1 LGLEE
6 DSFELM
12 QKSQCL
18 PSVHVLSI
26 NLESDEEDNIDKAL
40 VWSKADFDK
49 AVEKTKHAL

>member
-1 LGLEE
+1 
-6 DSFELM
+6 M

-40 VWSKADFDK
+40 VWSKADFDE